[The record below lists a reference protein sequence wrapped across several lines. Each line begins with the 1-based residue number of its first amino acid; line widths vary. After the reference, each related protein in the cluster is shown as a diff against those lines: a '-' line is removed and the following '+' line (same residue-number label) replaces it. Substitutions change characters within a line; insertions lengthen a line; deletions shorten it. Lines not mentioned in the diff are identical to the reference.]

1 MRAIGIEDLRAYL
14 PWGQE
19 SASDCE
25 IAEVKAAMKNIDSLS
40 DAVQKIESAAFLRF
54 EKNHVSVENDR
65 FYPIL
70 RINFEGIE
78 HDQVGLLLKLNK

>member
-1 MRAIGIEDLRAYL
+1 MKAIGIEDLRSYL

-19 SASDCE
+19 SASDSE
-25 IAEVKAAMKNIDSLS
+25 ISEVRDNLGDINKLS

-54 EKNHVSVENDR
+54 EKNHVNVENDR

-70 RINFEGIE
+70 HIHFEGID
-78 HDQVGLLLKLNK
+78 HDQVGLLLRLNK

>member
-1 MRAIGIEDLRAYL
+1 MKAIGIEDLRAYL

-40 DAVQKIESAAFLRF
+40 DAVKKMENSAFLRF
-54 EKNHVSVENDR
+54 ERRYVSVENNR

-70 RINFEGIE
+70 HIYFDDIDT
-78 HDQVGLLLKLNK
+78 DQVGQLIKLNK